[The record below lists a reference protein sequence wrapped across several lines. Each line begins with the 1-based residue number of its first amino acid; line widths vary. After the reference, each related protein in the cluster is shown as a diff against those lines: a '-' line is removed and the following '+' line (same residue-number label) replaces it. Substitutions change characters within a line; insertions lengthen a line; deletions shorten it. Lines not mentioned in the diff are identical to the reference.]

1 MYKLSLEQIKLV
13 EAARLEVMKLQR
25 LQDQAYCE
33 LLADLGGI
41 DDSAGWIFDYLFN
54 DNDIESLENL

>member
-1 MYKLSLEQIKLV
+1 MYSLSPEQIKLV

-25 LQDQAYCE
+25 LQDQAYSE

-41 DDSAGWIFDYLFN
+41 DDSAGWIFDVVFN
-54 DNDIESLENL
+54 HSDIESLENL

>member
-1 MYKLSLEQIKLV
+1 MKLSPEQIKLV
-13 EAARLEVMKLQR
+13 EQARNKITNLRR
-25 LQDQAYCE
+25 LQDRAYSE

-54 DNDIESLENL
+54 DSDIESLENL

>member
-1 MYKLSLEQIKLV
+1 MYSLSPEQIKLI
-13 EAARLEVMKLQR
+13 EQARNKIANLRR

-54 DNDIESLENL
+54 DSDIESLENL